1 MGFPSTVT
9 PVVTVTPTSLPPPQE
24 NIIKLQQHEETGY
37 GWNDLVASGMIEY
50 VDTEVR
56 RGVGGGHPASV
67 ASCDPPSSVLL
78 VSLPS
83 PPL

>member
-56 RGVGGGHPASV
+56 RGGRGEGGR
-67 ASCDPPSSVLL
+67 
-78 VSLPS
+78 
-83 PPL
+83 